1 MNTTTSKNTNIQT
14 FSMARGGS
22 FSCLFQPFDLHEL
35 YDEIAIDRV
44 SKKMGHNH
52 KPTVYKKLRH
62 VDFFLQNEIQLLHT
76 LNQQHALSSNR
87 IFYEHHTTFLHTFL
101 TFSYVQLA
109 DIDRIPLSSQEL
121 NPSHKYGLFY
131 YNSKQFNSPK
141 LVTYLHS
148 ITSGGSMG
156 TLTKRTLYST
166 LIQTFTQS
174 LNACI
179 YLALN
184 EIVHLGLTF
193 DSLLLYH
200 DDTIEGCGFR
210 TLFTNNQYSFFVNT
224 LRSSRA
230 DFLPSVLVHASQQL
244 GSLMY
249 PIEHALLVYLHT
261 HNLSSLSPYHLDAI
275 VDSFF
280 DKGAFRK
287 LPDSFLLG
295 LRQQSHQILAQ
306 YVNAPVLSIAENILK
321 HWQTWNLYSLSMI
334 YLHILLMLFPEPV
347 FKQGFFCGWLKL
359 LLGSIQPAVAKRK
372 SPEEILQLFSKLCYN
387 NTLTDFSLLF

>member
-1 MNTTTSKNTNIQT
+1 MNTTTNTNTQT

-22 FSCLFQPFDLHEL
+22 FSCLFQPFDLHAL

-44 SKKMGHNH
+44 SKKSGNN
-52 KPTVYKKLRH
+52 KPTVYKKLKH

-109 DIDRIPLSSQEL
+109 ELDRVPVGSD
-121 NPSHKYGLFY
+121 PSHKYGLFY
-131 YNSKQFNSPK
+131 YNSKQYVSPK
-141 LVTYLHS
+141 LVPYLHS
-148 ITSGGSMG
+148 ITSDRIGGSES
-156 TLTKRTLYST
+156 LVKRTLYST

-179 YLALN
+179 YLSLN

-193 DSLLLYH
+193 DSLLVYH
-200 DDTIEGCGFR
+200 EDTIEGCGFR
-210 TLFTNNQYSFFVNT
+210 TLFTNNQYSFFVST
-224 LRSSRA
+224 LQSSRA
-230 DFLPSVLVHASQQL
+230 DFLPSVLVHANQQL

-359 LLGSIQPAVAKRK
+359 LLVSIQPAVAKRK

-387 NTLTDFSLLF
+387 NTLADFSLLF

>member
-1 MNTTTSKNTNIQT
+1 MNTNTNT
-14 FSMARGGS
+14 KT
-22 FSCLFQPFDLHEL
+22 FSCLFQPFDLHAL
-35 YDEIAIDRV
+35 YDEIALDRV
-44 SKKMGHNH
+44 SHKHGHNS
-52 KPTVYKKLRH
+52 KPTVYKNLKH

-109 DIDRIPLSSQEL
+109 ELDRVPIGSD
-121 NPSHKYGLFY
+121 PSHKYGLFY
-131 YNSKQFNSPK
+131 YNSKQYVSPK
-141 LVTYLHS
+141 LVPYLHS
-148 ITSGGSMG
+148 ITSKGSTE
-156 TLTKRTLYST
+156 TLTKRTLYTT

-193 DSLLLYH
+193 DSVMVYH
-200 DDTIEGCGFR
+200 DDFIEGPGFR
-210 TLFTNNQYSFFVNT
+210 TLFTNNQYSFFMNT
-224 LRSSRA
+224 IQSSRT
-230 DFLPSVLVHASQQL
+230 DFLPSVLLHANQQL

-249 PIEHALLVYLHT
+249 PIEHALLVYLHSN
-261 HNLSSLSPYHLDAI
+261 NLSSVSPYHLEAI
-275 VDSFF
+275 VDSFY

-287 LPDSFLLG
+287 LPDSFLIG

-306 YVNAPVLSIAENILK
+306 YVNVPYMAIVENILK

-359 LLGSIQPAVAKRK
+359 LLVSIQPAVAKRK
-372 SPEEILQLFSKLCYN
+372 TPEEVLQLFSKLCYN
-387 NTLTDFSLLF
+387 NTLADFSLLF